1 MKSTSPTFS
10 ITFNNPPVHPTIT
23 TTLKKHPPAP
33 KKQPTPSFSITLNN
47 PVGETEDQK
56 PYLQGC
62 PAEVLRQ
69 PKPGDAT

>member
-1 MKSTSPTFS
+1 MNFFDTGYRELRDEVPWIQEISEET
-10 ITFNNPPVHPTIT
+10 
-23 TTLKKHPPAP
+23 
-33 KKQPTPSFSITLNN
+33 QPF
-47 PVGETEDQK
+47 VGETEDQK